1 MAARHETGREPK
13 TGNQYNIMK
22 AKAVFYHAG
31 CPVCVEAEQS
41 VAQSIDPARFDVEI
55 VHLGDQ
61 AGRVAEAKEA
71 GVKSVPALVLSGYPF
86 HINFG
91 AAIEDLG

>member
-1 MAARHETGREPK
+1 MK
-13 TGNQYNIMK
+13 TT
-22 AKAVFYHAG
+22 ATFYHAG

-41 VAQSIDPARFDVEI
+41 VAQALDPQRYDVEI

-61 AGRVAEAKEA
+61 AGRVAEAKAA
-71 GVKSVPALVLSGYPF
+71 GVKSVPAIVLNGQPF

-91 AAIEDLG
+91 AAIEALG